1 MVMEMGGIES
11 VLLWFN
17 GYGKR
22 HYAAEIFINPERPFM
37 NMGSE
42 IIYRDEAEEIKEL
55 KGWILVYGRHKVGK
69 TF

>member
-1 MVMEMGGIES
+1 MDTGRGIMPPKS
-11 VLLWFN
+11 
-17 GYGKR
+17 
-22 HYAAEIFINPERPFM
+22 FINSERPFI